1 MKTKN
6 GRMKT
11 MKNYKM
17 VESILKQDFESAKG
31 RHDFNEM
38 RDNYELLRELW
49 STGELDSEDYHDNEL
64 TSIVHCFTEVN
75 ENKVSLP
82 SNVKW
87 CAQNYG
93 KKVIYSL
100 EKDSIKI
107 IVDNADDDKIF
118 GYFREEGKETR
129 YIILDNFLELNT
141 LAIKTLGINNGD
153 IVELCVDE
161 EMITITK
168 EP

>member
-38 RDNYELLRELW
+38 RDNYELLIELW

-93 KKVIYSL
+93 KKVIYCLDQLSVKL
-100 EKDSIKI
+100 ILHGI
-107 IVDNADDDKIF
+107 DNKLICD
-118 GYFREEGKETR
+118 YFEEEGIETR
-129 YIILDNFLELNT
+129 YIILDESVALDETAMKTLELH
-141 LAIKTLGINNGD
+141 NGD
-153 IVELCVDE
+153 IVELCIDE
-161 EMITITK
+161 EMIVISK
-168 EP
+168 E

>member
-64 TSIVHCFTEVN
+64 TSIVHCFTEVK
-75 ENKVSLP
+75 ENKVLLP
-82 SNVKW
+82 SNINW
-87 CAQNYG
+87 CASMFG
-93 KKVIYSL
+93 KRIIYTLDHNTIKLVLQCVDSDIISDYFRGESL
-100 EKDSIKI
+100 EIKYI
-107 IVDNADDDKIF
+107 TLD
-118 GYFREEGKETR
+118 ETLQ
-129 YIILDNFLELNT
+129 LDEYEMEVLEL
-141 LAIKTLGINNGD
+141 NNGD
-153 IVELCVDE
+153 IVELCIGE
-161 EMITITK
+161 EMIAIMK
-168 EP
+168 Q

>member
-1 MKTKN
+1 
-6 GRMKT
+6 

-38 RDNYELLRELW
+38 RDNYELLIELW

-87 CAQNYG
+87 CATMFD
-93 KKVIYSL
+93 KRIIYTLDHNAIKLVLQGVDSDIIFDYFRGESL
-100 EKDSIKI
+100 ETKYITLD
-107 IVDNADDDKIF
+107 
-118 GYFREEGKETR
+118 ETLL
-129 YIILDNFLELNT
+129 LDEYAMEVLEL
-141 LAIKTLGINNGD
+141 NNGD
-153 IVELCVDE
+153 IVELCIGE
-161 EMITITK
+161 QMIAIMK
-168 EP
+168 

>member
-1 MKTKN
+1 MKAKN

-93 KKVIYSL
+93 KKVIYCLDQLSVKL
-100 EKDSIKI
+100 
-107 IVDNADDDKIF
+107 VLHGADNKLICD
-118 GYFREEGKETR
+118 YFEEEGIETKC
-129 YIILDNFLELNT
+129 IILDESVALDETAMKTLELH
-141 LAIKTLGINNGD
+141 NGD
-153 IVELCVDE
+153 IVELCIDE
-161 EMITITK
+161 EMIVISK
-168 EP
+168 E